1 MHVSGSGG
9 ARPAHPGS
17 ATSSATNGANL
28 ATMSEGAVQQI
39 GTVVATGHEG
49 KGGGGRGEVPGRRI
63 KGDEDVVRMRRKEDM
78 EARKRILEGACG
90 SRMSGGSRIRGDE

>member
-39 GTVVATGHEG
+39 RTVVATGQ
-49 KGGGGRGEVPGRRI
+49 GGRGEVPGRRI

-78 EARKRILEGACG
+78 EAWKRILEGACG